1 MDTAEDMAESISDV
15 PAKDIKSKDDTTKVL
30 GETVFKDGVEDMEEL
45 EAEDPFLEQPIED
58 LAKDSKGLTATEKK
72 ALAGVETELK
82 EADKNFEEE
91 EAKDAATEAV
101 FSSRDQDMKQLD
113 ENGDGVLDNKEVAK
127 EIDHD
132 MKEADQVS
140 MLQQM
145 KLETPALKHLIAIFD
160 KNGDGEL
167 TFDELF
173 GRESPAKQK
182 EYKAAFE
189 MVDQDKS
196 KSLDVQELFDL
207 HNQMW
212 MKRWIEPKMFFKM
225 KAKDHINVMDTNGDG
240 KIDWPEFAAFMK
252 PHIEEAM
259 KEYGE
264 HNLAYNLPQS
274 SDTEAQTMEEHLK
287 KFKALFDE
295 ADINHDGS
303 LSEDEMVA
311 NLKDR
316 EEWMA
321 YAAATGVI
329 HKADDNHDNTLSLNE
344 VIKNADKFGAKTEDF
359 FEDQDLLN
367 VEDGDGGDAAGASK
381 GGTESTFVKKS
392 LRGGNT
398 GDAPA

>member
-1 MDTAEDMAESISDV
+1 
-15 PAKDIKSKDDTTKVL
+15 
-30 GETVFKDGVEDMEEL
+30 
-45 EAEDPFLEQPIED
+45 
-58 LAKDSKGLTATEKK
+58 
-72 ALAGVETELK
+72 
-82 EADKNFEEE
+82 
-91 EAKDAATEAV
+91 
-101 FSSRDQDMKQLD
+101 
-113 ENGDGVLDNKEVAK
+113 
-127 EIDHD
+127 
-132 MKEADQVS
+132 
-140 MLQQM
+140 
-145 KLETPALKHLIAIFD
+145 
-160 KNGDGEL
+160 
-167 TFDELF
+167 
-173 GRESPAKQK
+173 
-182 EYKAAFE
+182 
-189 MVDQDKS
+189 
-196 KSLDVQELFDL
+196 
-207 HNQMW
+207 
-212 MKRWIEPKMFFKM
+212 
-225 KAKDHINVMDTNGDG
+225 
-240 KIDWPEFAAFMK
+240 
-252 PHIEEAM
+252 M

-392 LRGGNT
+392 LRGGDT
-398 GDAPA
+398 GDAAGR

>member
-1 MDTAEDMAESISDV
+1 MDLVTS
-15 PAKDIKSKDDTTKVL
+15 
-30 GETVFKDGVEDMEEL
+30 
-45 EAEDPFLEQPIED
+45 ED

-212 MKRWIEPKMFFKM
+212 MKRWIEPKLFFKM

-240 KIDWPEFAAFMK
+240 KIDWSEFAAFMK

-264 HNLAYNLPQS
+264 HNLGFNLP
-274 SDTEAQTMEEHLK
+274 EAPTDLPKDVQGKATGKDHLGNDPHQVSEAKTMEEHLK

-344 VIKNADKFGAKTEDF
+344 VIKNAGEYGAKTEDF
-359 FEDQDLLN
+359 FEVIESSYFVFCLLLITWN
-367 VEDGDGGDAAGASK
+367 YC
-381 GGTESTFVKKS
+381 
-392 LRGGNT
+392 
-398 GDAPA
+398 